1 MAIFACTLS
10 YKDVGCWPIIVY
22 YLDVEIGKKK
32 ICKCGTVLVGSH
44 ASMVLWSM
52 SNLTYHGAKNMCRI
66 VQDVRTL
73 VSQTLRETTGRVIFG
88 PNEI

>member
-1 MAIFACTLS
+1 
-10 YKDVGCWPIIVY
+10 
-22 YLDVEIGKKK
+22 
-32 ICKCGTVLVGSH
+32 
-44 ASMVLWSM
+44 M